1 MTDDK
6 KTDRQNRMSER
17 FGSRAEQSESVEEDE
32 TDTEE
37 APNGDNEINDVN
49 EINETA
55 ESDVSTTP
63 STTSKTSSSSTT
75 SSESMDSST
84 SSDSKTVRETK
95 ARTFYLGT
103 DRLKRLDR
111 LYKEMSLEYEI
122 EFEEDL
128 PKNDAFYGAVIDAVC
143 NRTTIEEELGLTNAA
158 EEEEST

>member
-17 FGSRAEQSESVEEDE
+17 FGSRAEQSESVEDEE

-37 APNGDNEINDVN
+37 ALNNDNEVNDVN
-49 EINETA
+49 EINETS
-55 ESDVSTTP
+55 EPDKSTTS
-63 STTSKTSSSSTT
+63 STTSKTSSTSTT

-143 NRTTIEEELGLTNAA
+143 NRTTIEE
-158 EEEEST
+158 SSD

>member
-6 KTDRQNRMSER
+6 KADRQNRMSER
-17 FGSRAEQSESVEEDE
+17 FGSRAEQSESVEGEG
-32 TDTEE
+32 TGTEGS
-37 APNGDNEINDVN
+37 NGDNDLNDVN
-49 EINETA
+49 EVNEVA
-55 ESDVSTTP
+55 ESDKSTTS
-63 STTSKTSSSSTT
+63 STTSKMSSTSTT

-143 NRTTIEEELGLTNAA
+143 NRTTIEEELGLTDDT
-158 EEEEST
+158 EEESP

>member
-17 FGSRAEQSESVEEDE
+17 FGSSSAQSESQEDE
-32 TDTEE
+32 PTDAEEQLNDDNDLNDADEVKDATE
-37 APNGDNEINDVN
+37 NNDAS
-49 EINETA
+49 EPDEDTTA
-55 ESDVSTTP
+55 STNSLT
-63 STTSKTSSSSTT
+63 STR
-75 SSESMDSST
+75 
-84 SSDSKTVRETK
+84 SKTVRETK

-128 PKNDAFYGAVIDAVC
+128 PKNDAFYGAMIDAIC
-143 NRTTIEEELGLTNAA
+143 NRTTIEEELGLT
-158 EEEEST
+158 ESADEDDNDA

>member
-37 APNGDNEINDVN
+37 APNVDNDINDVN

>member
-6 KTDRQNRMSER
+6 KADRQNRMSER
-17 FGSRAEQSESVEEDE
+17 FGSRAEQSESVEGEG
-32 TDTEE
+32 TGTEGS
-37 APNGDNEINDVN
+37 NGDNDLNDVN
-49 EINETA
+49 EVNEVA
-55 ESDVSTTP
+55 ESDKSTTS
-63 STTSKTSSSSTT
+63 STTSKTASTSTT

-143 NRTTIEEELGLTNAA
+143 NRTTIEEELGLTDDT
-158 EEEEST
+158 EEESP

>member
-17 FGSRAEQSESVEEDE
+17 FGSRAEQSESVEDEE

-37 APNGDNEINDVN
+37 VPNDDNEVNDVN
-49 EINETA
+49 DINDINEAA
-55 ESDVSTTP
+55 ESGKSTTP
-63 STTSKTSSSSTT
+63 STTSKTSSTST
-75 SSESMDSST
+75 T

-143 NRTTIEEELGLTNAA
+143 NRTTIEEELGLADDA
-158 EEEEST
+158 EEEST

>member
-17 FGSRAEQSESVEEDE
+17 FGSRAEQSESVEEDD

-37 APNGDNEINDVN
+37 VPNGDNEINDVN
-49 EINETA
+49 EVNETA
-55 ESDVSTTP
+55 ESDVSTTS

-75 SSESMDSST
+75 QSESMDSST

-143 NRTTIEEELGLTNAA
+143 NRTTIEEELGLTDST
-158 EEEEST
+158 EEDST

>member
-17 FGSRAEQSESVEEDE
+17 FGSRAEQSESVEDE
-32 TDTEE
+32 ETETEE
-37 APNGDNEINDVN
+37 VLNNDNEVNDVN
-49 EINETA
+49 EINETV
-55 ESDVSTTP
+55 ESDKSTTS
-63 STTSKTSSSSTT
+63 STTSKTSSTSTT

-143 NRTTIEEELGLTNAA
+143 NRTTIEEELGLTDDT
-158 EEEEST
+158 EEEST